1 MFFFILNRRG
11 TGFFA
16 TLKIADT
23 EHHVI
28 VTNNHVINNKED
40 AANAVARFH
49 YEGNLPG
56 ADARLMPDVLF
67 YTEEVRFQRSLVTC
81 QKFQSLFTN

>member
-1 MFFFILNRRG
+1 MRFFCYIFRRG

-16 TLKIADT
+16 SITIKDV
-23 EHHVI
+23 EHRVI
-28 VTNNHVINNKED
+28 ITNNHVINNKED

-56 ADARLMPDVLF
+56 ADVHLLPDKLF
-67 YTEEVRFQRSLVTC
+67 YTDQVHILHNNKKIIFSHS
-81 QKFQSLFTN
+81 K